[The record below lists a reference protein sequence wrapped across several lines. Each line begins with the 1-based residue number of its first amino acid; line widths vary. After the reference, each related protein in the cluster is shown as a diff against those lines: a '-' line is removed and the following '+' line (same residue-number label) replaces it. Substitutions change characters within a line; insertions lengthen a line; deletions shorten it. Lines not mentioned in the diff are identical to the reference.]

1 MSHGNPCDGG
11 GHGVI
16 RLSEAERPTSD
27 RSERRLMIV
36 IKAAA
41 SDRIHRGVSGIGV
54 LNRLLALRN
63 GKLHN
68 SVPSILTKGM
78 SMKFIHMLSVGAAT
92 VGMTCLVG
100 YASAANTAPGDLTS
114 DSMLVAQG
122 TAAPGGTGS
131 GSAGGMGSG
140 NTGAGTTSGSTNPG
154 KGTGD
159 TFPEKAKPGM
169 GMDTGTGG
177 NTGSNSG
184 RTGTSSGSP
193 GSSTGPTGG
202 SGSSGMSGS
211 GSGSSSGTGGG
222 GK

>member
-1 MSHGNPCDGG
+1 M
-11 GHGVI
+11 
-16 RLSEAERPTSD
+16 
-27 RSERRLMIV
+27 
-36 IKAAA
+36 
-41 SDRIHRGVSGIGV
+41 
-54 LNRLLALRN
+54 
-63 GKLHN
+63 KL
-68 SVPSILTKGM
+68 IQ
-78 SMKFIHMLSVGAAT
+78 MLSVGVAT

-122 TAAPGGTGS
+122 TAAPGGKGGGS
-131 GSAGGMGSG
+131 IGEPGRGDKGLSG
-140 NTGAGTTSGSTNPG
+140 NSGSTNPG
-154 KGTGD
+154 RGTDG

-169 GMDTGTGG
+169 GMDTGPGG

-202 SGSSGMSGS
+202 SGSPGMSGS
-211 GSGSSSGTGGG
+211 GSGSSSGAGGG

>member
-1 MSHGNPCDGG
+1 M
-11 GHGVI
+11 
-16 RLSEAERPTSD
+16 
-27 RSERRLMIV
+27 

-41 SDRIHRGVSGIGV
+41 SVV
-54 LNRLLALRN
+54 LNRLLALPD

-68 SVPSILTKGM
+68 PVPSLLTKGM
-78 SMKFIHMLSVGAAT
+78 TMKLMHMFSVGVAT
-92 VGMTCLVG
+92 VGITCLVG
-100 YASAANTAPGDLTS
+100 YASAANTAPGDLIS

-140 NTGAGTTSGSTNPG
+140 NIGSGMTSGSTDPG
-154 KGTGD
+154 KGTAG
-159 TFPEKAKPGM
+159 TFPEKARPGM
-169 GMDTGTGG
+169 GMDTGPGG

-202 SGSSGMSGS
+202 VGSSGMSGS
-211 GSGSSSGTGGG
+211 GSGSNSGAGGG

>member
-1 MSHGNPCDGG
+1 M
-11 GHGVI
+11 
-16 RLSEAERPTSD
+16 
-27 RSERRLMIV
+27 

-41 SDRIHRGVSGIGV
+41 SVV
-54 LNRLLALRN
+54 LDQLLELPN

-68 SVPSILTKGM
+68 PVPSLLTKGM
-78 SMKFIHMLSVGAAT
+78 TMKFMHMFSIGVAT
-92 VGMTCLVG
+92 VGITCLVG
-100 YASAANTAPGDLTS
+100 YASAANTAPGNLIS

-140 NTGAGTTSGSTNPG
+140 NTGSGMTSGSTDPG
-154 KGTGD
+154 KGTAG
-159 TFPEKAKPGM
+159 TFPEKARPGM
-169 GMDTGTGG
+169 GMDTGPGG
-177 NTGSNSG
+177 TTGSNSG

-202 SGSSGMSGS
+202 SGSPGMSGS
-211 GSGSSSGTGGG
+211 GSGSSSGVGGG

>member
-1 MSHGNPCDGG
+1 M
-11 GHGVI
+11 
-16 RLSEAERPTSD
+16 
-27 RSERRLMIV
+27 

-41 SDRIHRGVSGIGV
+41 SVF
-54 LNRLLALRN
+54 LNRLLALAN

-68 SVPSILTKGM
+68 LVASLLTKGM
-78 SMKFIHMLSVGAAT
+78 TMKLMHMFSIGVAT
-92 VGMTCLVG
+92 VGITCLVG
-100 YASAANTAPGDLTS
+100 YASAANTAPGNLIS
-114 DSMLVAQG
+114 DSMLVAQS

-140 NTGAGTTSGSTNPG
+140 NTGSGMTSGSIDPG
-154 KGTGD
+154 KGTAG
-159 TFPEKAKPGM
+159 TFPEKARPGM
-169 GMDTGTGG
+169 GMDTGPGG

-202 SGSSGMSGS
+202 SGSPGMSGS